1 MALVILDAIEEG
13 RFPTAKRELDRML
26 QRYPQK
32 SYFYAL
38 KGYYLHAIGN
48 TNDAIKEC
56 TDLKKKVPS
65 DEAALA
71 LLAKTFAR
79 LGLEADAR
87 EVYENAVKKYP
98 SESLILAWHSKSVAE
113 LDLGGMQKSAMFLH
127 KYCKDKREYLFWA
140 ALTNLMRA
148 NDEPQLSALYV
159 GLAANILKE
168 SKPFRNPQEVYV
180 YAAVLDKKG
189 DYEEIVQSARPSSVA
204 DLELLLLYLNA
215 IDKTE
220 NWQLLY
226 DTCKDLLFEKDF
238 NDYDTMK
245 LLIKAGQHVG
255 KTYDELYALLSSP
268 SRNASLA
275 RVQLQLAFQHNTDDA
290 ILKFY
295 DSFKSKPSCAT
306 DLPVVPDC
314 LHQKVIQEKTAT
326 LAQQTISPQDQST
339 LYNIERILLRYDPSF
354 VGSWEKYA
362 DRAGPQLYDFYLLNM
377 IESLRKD
384 RSSENILAK
393 IPQLERMAKN
403 DPENYK
409 VRLWLLNLYTYI
421 GALSLAL
428 SVYKN
433 LNIKMVQHD
442 TLSHNLDLTP
452 SLGTVNEYLQI
463 YRFYMT
469 SDHECE
475 MYMKS
480 AWKGQVYSKYED
492 FHRFS
497 KRLKHSVSRHLL
509 ILNIISSSRAVRNEY
524 YLFMLK
530 VADEQRSAILSDKFE
545 VHDNRDFEAS
555 YLFGIPVDAIPE
567 FLFGQQ
573 HRKNYIQLQYL
584 KEFLVSEKSM
594 SEKSMLVT
602 KLTEWTTNEVFM
614 SDFSNFERRIWGVY
628 VKVFTLGIK
637 TDPKDAALILSA
649 LIQDL
654 AFGNFEKHLADAP
667 ILSREIISIITQLN
681 DLVRITNSIVRD
693 AKVVKAARKL
703 SEKVKNFNIQGKRK
717 DEFNKTVEHLGI
729 ASDLERFADDIIHV
743 TVN

>member
-38 KGYYLHAIGN
+38 KGYYLHATGN
-48 TNDAIKEC
+48 TDDAIKEC

-79 LGLEADAR
+79 LGLDADAR

-98 SESLILAWHSKSVAE
+98 SESLILAWHSKSVAA

-127 KYCKDKREYLFWA
+127 KNCKNKREYLFWA

-159 GLAANILKE
+159 GLAANLLKE
-168 SKPFRNPQEVYV
+168 SKPFRDSQEVYV

-189 DYEEIVQSARPSSVA
+189 DYDEIVQSAKPPSVA

-226 DTCKDLLFEKDF
+226 DTCWELLFEKNF
-238 NDYDTMK
+238 NDFDTMK
-245 LLIKAGQHVG
+245 LLIKAAHHTG
-255 KTYDELYALLSSP
+255 KPFDEIHALFSSP

-275 RVQLQLAFQHNTDDA
+275 RVHLKLVYQQSADDA
-290 ILKFY
+290 IAQYY

-306 DLPVVPDC
+306 DLPVIPDC
-314 LHQKVIQEKTAT
+314 LRQKVIEEKITALNQES
-326 LAQQTISPQDQST
+326 LSCQDQST
-339 LYNIERILLRYDPSF
+339 LYNIERLLLRADPAI
-354 VGSWEKYA
+354 VGSWETYA
-362 DRAGPQLYDFYLLNM
+362 DRAGPELYDFYLLTM

-384 RSSENILAK
+384 RSPENILAR
-393 IPQLERMAKN
+393 IPQLEMMALN

-409 VRLWLLNLYTYI
+409 VRLWLLKLYTYI
-421 GALSLAL
+421 GALGLAL

-442 TLSHNLDLTP
+442 TLSHNLELIP
-452 SLGTVNEYLQI
+452 SLGTIKEYLQI

-492 FHRFS
+492 FYRFS
-497 KRLKHSVSRHLL
+497 KRLLSSVSRHLL
-509 ILNIISSSRAVRNEY
+509 ILNILASSRTFRNEY
-524 YLFMLK
+524 YLFILK
-530 VADEQRSAILSDKFE
+530 VAEEMRPAILSEKFE
-545 VHDNRDFEAS
+545 VYDNRDFGAG
-555 YLFGIPVDAIPE
+555 YLFGIPVEAIPE
-567 FLFGQQ
+567 FLFGQP

-584 KEFLVSEKSM
+584 KEFLVNEKSLSEKA
-594 SEKSMLVT
+594 KLVAQ
-602 KLTEWTTNEVFM
+602 LTQWTTNEEFM
-614 SDFSNFERRIWGVY
+614 SDFSSFERHTWSVY

-637 TDPKDAALILSA
+637 TDHKDAALVQSA

-654 AFGNFEKHLADAP
+654 AFVNFEKYLTDAP
-667 ILSREIISIITQLN
+667 ILSREIIAIIAQLN
-681 DLVRITNSIVRD
+681 DLVRITNSLVRD
-693 AKVVKAARKL
+693 TKVVKAARKL
-703 SEKVKNFNIQGKRK
+703 SEKVKNFNIQAKRK
-717 DEFNKTVEHLGI
+717 DEFNKTVEHLRL
-729 ASDLERFADDIIHV
+729 ASELERFADDIIQI
-743 TVN
+743 TIN